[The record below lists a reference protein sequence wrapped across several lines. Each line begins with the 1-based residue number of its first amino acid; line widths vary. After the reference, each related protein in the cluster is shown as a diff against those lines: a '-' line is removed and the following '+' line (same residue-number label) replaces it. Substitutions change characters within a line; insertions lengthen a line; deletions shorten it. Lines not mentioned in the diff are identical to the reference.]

1 LRVTG
6 EGLMGLTSIP
16 PATDDWPFVYL
27 PRPSFPGLY
36 LRGLALIAAISL
48 VGIWLI
54 APRTTLHRFDWHM
67 FFLGAAFAL
76 LEVKAL
82 IVFAL
87 LFGSTWIVNSLVFFA
102 ILASVL
108 MAVRVN
114 VRFRVRRI
122 WIFYLLLFGML
133 ALNLAVRPETLLFA
147 NVFARYLVASVLTF
161 APVFLAN
168 VIFSNSF
175 RDTETAD
182 IAFAANLL
190 GIMTGGMLE
199 YLSMLFGYH
208 ALLWLVITFYGL
220 ALLWRGRTLANR

>member
-1 LRVTG
+1 LR
-6 EGLMGLTSIP
+6 
-16 PATDDWPFVYL
+16 
-27 PRPSFPGLY
+27 
-36 LRGLALIAAISL
+36 
-48 VGIWLI
+48 
-54 APRTTLHRFDWHM
+54 HFDWKM

-82 IVFAL
+82 ITFAL

-108 MAVRVN
+108 IAVRVN
-114 VRFRVRRI
+114 VLFRVRRI

-133 ALNLAVRPETLLFA
+133 ALNLIVRPETLLLA
-147 NVFARYLVASVLTF
+147 NVFARYAVASVLAF

-168 VIFSNSF
+168 VIFSHAF

-182 IAFAANLL
+182 IAFASNLL

-199 YLSMLFGYH
+199 YLSMLLGYH
-208 ALLWLVITFYGL
+208 ALLWLVIAFYAL
-220 ALLWRGRTLANR
+220 AMMLRKTGGGNSAMPAKT

>member
-1 LRVTG
+1 
-6 EGLMGLTSIP
+6 
-16 PATDDWPFVYL
+16 
-27 PRPSFPGLY
+27 
-36 LRGLALIAAISL
+36 
-48 VGIWLI
+48 
-54 APRTTLHRFDWHM
+54 M

-82 IVFAL
+82 ITFAL

-108 MAVRVN
+108 IAIRVN

-122 WIFYLLLFGML
+122 WIYYVLLFAML
-133 ALNLAVRPETLLFA
+133 ALNLVLRPETLMFG
-147 NVFARYLVASVLTF
+147 NVFARYVMASALMF

-168 VIFSNSF
+168 VIFSHAF

-182 IAFAANLL
+182 IAFASNLL

-208 ALLWLVITFYGL
+208 ALLWLVIAFYAL
-220 ALLWRGRTLANR
+220 AMVLRGKHQEAAV